1 MLKVKEIMTTDIAVM
16 TVDNTVREVRDMM
29 AERNFRHMPIVD
41 DAKKPL
47 GIVSQRDVLRA
58 QASTLVEGVD
68 SNDGMNVSVAKIM
81 ASQPFTVHPQDSLRG
96 AGIMMQDKK
105 LGCLLVLENEI
116 LVGIIT
122 DSDFVGVAIN
132 LIEGQDAEEEF
143 GNISEDF

>member
-1 MLKVKEIMTTDIAVM
+1 MLKVKEIMTTDVAVM
-16 TVDNTVREVRDMM
+16 TVDNTVIELRDMM

-41 DAKKPL
+41 GENKPL

-58 QASTLVEGVD
+58 LPSTLVEGGG
-68 SNDGMNVSVAKIM
+68 NAEGMKVSVTKIM
-81 ASQPFTVHPQDSLRG
+81 AEQLYFVHPQDSLRG

-105 LGCLLVLENEI
+105 LGCLLVIEHEA

-132 LIEGQDAEEEF
+132 LIEGQDAEEEL
-143 GNISEDF
+143 GNMSDDY